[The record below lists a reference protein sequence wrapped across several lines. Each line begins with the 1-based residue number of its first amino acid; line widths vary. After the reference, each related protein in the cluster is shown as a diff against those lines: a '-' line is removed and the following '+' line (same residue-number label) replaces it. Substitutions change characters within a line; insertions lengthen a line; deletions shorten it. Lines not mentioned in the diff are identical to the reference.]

1 MSFNERTVALIGQDK
16 YDTLKN
22 KRVIVFGCGGVGGY
36 TIEMLARCGVESI
49 TIVDFDTVSESNLN
63 RQIIATTNTI
73 GKLKVD
79 CFKERI
85 ATINKDCKV
94 LAINQKLTT
103 ENIQKFN
110 LQQYDYV
117 IDCIDMVTSKV
128 ALIKHCYFNN
138 INLISSMGTGNKY
151 QVPQFEICDIYNTKN
166 DGLAKAMRNLLKK
179 ENVKSAKVIYSC
191 QDAKKQQ
198 VLGSI
203 AYFPAMCGIMLAS
216 YVVNEL
222 IK

>member
-166 DGLAKAMRNLLKK
+166 DGLAKVMRNLLKK